1 MFEAHAD
8 AVHRREEEEEGEEG
22 EADAPSEQRDEGTE
36 EAIA

>member
-8 AVHRREEEEEGEEG
+8 AVHRREEEDDEEG
-22 EADAPSEQRDEGTE
+22 EADAPSEQRDEQGTE